1 MLSVLALTDRG
12 AATGEH
18 AGAKSMSGDHL
29 TPMQPYPR
37 ELEERREHR
46 GRQLLLR
53 PIRPDDTPRHRQFL
67 SRVSPRD
74 LYTRFFSGVH
84 EVPESELAHFT
95 HIDYGREMAFVAV
108 AADGAEAGDILGVSR
123 ACADQDL
130 RAAEFAVLVR
140 SDLKGQGLGRLLME
154 KLIRYC
160 RERGIAELRGSVLME
175 NAAMLELAHSL
186 GFRLRGTEQN
196 VGEIVLDLRAAQ
208 TARDSG
214 TAPVAGGGAPR

>member
-1 MLSVLALTDRG
+1 
-12 AATGEH
+12 
-18 AGAKSMSGDHL
+18 MSGEVL
-29 TPMQPYPR
+29 KPVRPYPR
-37 ELEERREHR
+37 ELEERVELR

-53 PIRPDDTPRHRQFL
+53 PIRPEDTPRHRQFL

-84 EVPESELAHFT
+84 EVPESDVAHFT
-95 HIDYGREMAFVAV
+95 HIDYDREMAFVAV
-108 AADGAEAGDILGVSR
+108 AAGGAEAGDILGVVR
-123 ACADQDL
+123 VCADQGF

-160 RERGIAELRGSVLME
+160 RGRGTGALRGSVLME
-175 NAAMLELAHSL
+175 NAAMLRLADSL

-196 VGEIVLDLRAAQ
+196 VGEIVLDLPPPAA
-208 TARDSG
+208 
-214 TAPVAGGGAPR
+214 P